1 MREFGEVVGRA
12 LRGGEVI
19 ELVGD
24 LGAGKTTF
32 AKGLARGLGIEER
45 IQSPTFNITLNYPA
59 RDELELNHYDFYRL
73 NDPGIMKMEIAENSR
88 NPHNITL
95 IEWGEDVSDILPESM
110 RIVIDYLPEEGRDV
124 SLEIPGRFEYLS
136 EALETFS
143 RKLKAKEE
151 K

>member
-1 MREFGEVVGRA
+1 MRELGEVIGRE

-19 ELVGD
+19 ELIGD

-32 AKGLARGLGIEER
+32 AKGLASGLGISEK

-59 RDELELNHYDFYRL
+59 RDNLELNHYDFYRL

-95 IEWGEDVSDILPESM
+95 IEWGENVADILPQTIKI
-110 RIVIDYLPEEGRDV
+110 RINYLAEDGREV
-124 SLEIPGRFEYLS
+124 LLEIPEDLSYLES
-136 EALETFS
+136 AVKLFS
-143 RKLKAKEE
+143 RKLTEGDE
-151 K
+151 V